1 VSSREL
7 NTAVYLLR
15 CIQLG
20 LHLSDL
26 EELDYGA
33 VTDLMIESGNDD
45 YDYPMKAS
53 KEDIARL

>member
-1 VSSREL
+1 M

-26 EELDYGA
+26 EQLDYGA
-33 VTDLMIESGNDD
+33 VTDLMIELGNDD
-45 YDYPMKAS
+45 FDYPMKAS
-53 KEDIARL
+53 KADIARL